1 MASLAFVALGLPD
14 GLLGVAWPSIRRDF
28 GLHLDALGGLLVS
41 FTSGYVVS
49 SAVGGR
55 LVSQLG
61 LARLLAASCLTTAAS
76 LVGYALVADWWV
88 VVLFGV
94 SAGAGAGGIDT
105 GINTYAATHHGP
117 RMLNWLHACY
127 GVGAAMGPA
136 IMTVVFAAHL
146 SWRWGYV
153 GVVVAQLALAAV
165 FAGSRRAWP
174 SDPRRLGETGDDVAP
189 LYETLRLGRAQAS
202 MLLFL
207 TYTGL
212 ELAIGIWAFTLL
224 TEARGM
230 AVMVAGSWS
239 ALYWVALTT
248 GRLTR
253 AAVGTRVEIRTVLR
267 TAVAGLTL
275 GLGLLALG
283 ASHFTDLVGLLLAG
297 FAAGPIF
304 PTLIAATPDRLG
316 PRHIPNAVGL
326 QIGSAAVGQATLP
339 SALGVLGDDLGL
351 QALSFALLVIAL
363 AVVAINEVAGGGATQ
378 SAPQTSAA
386 TDGQYSSSS

>member
-28 GLHLDALGGLLVS
+28 GLQLDALGGLLVS

-55 LVSQLG
+55 LVSELG

-76 LVGYALVADWWV
+76 LVGYALAADWWL

-165 FAGSRRAWP
+165 VAGSRRAWP
-174 SDPRRLGETGDDVAP
+174 SDPRRAGETGDDVVP
-189 LYETLRLGRAQAS
+189 LYETLPACCCS
-202 MLLFL
+202 
-207 TYTGL
+207 
-212 ELAIGIWAFTLL
+212 
-224 TEARGM
+224 
-230 AVMVAGSWS
+230 
-239 ALYWVALTT
+239 
-248 GRLTR
+248 
-253 AAVGTRVEIRTVLR
+253 
-267 TAVAGLTL
+267 
-275 GLGLLALG
+275 
-283 ASHFTDLVGLLLAG
+283 
-297 FAAGPIF
+297 
-304 PTLIAATPDRLG
+304 
-316 PRHIPNAVGL
+316 
-326 QIGSAAVGQATLP
+326 
-339 SALGVLGDDLGL
+339 
-351 QALSFALLVIAL
+351 
-363 AVVAINEVAGGGATQ
+363 
-378 SAPQTSAA
+378 
-386 TDGQYSSSS
+386 